1 MKRFPLIF
9 VLAFLVVCAGNG
21 TRAIK
26 PFRSVLA
33 SSTLLALVLTGCL
46 GLGGSDFTVNI
57 SSPAGTAYTNGTL
70 NVQTTVTGGTPES
83 LELLRDGSTLATLSA
98 PYTYAWDTSALPEGG
113 FSLGVRATKGGKS
126 VQGEAHTVFV
136 DRTAPTVSLT
146 SATAMLTAAG
156 NLDLSA
162 EASDSRGIASM
173 EFFDDAQ
180 KVGEATSSPFALS
193 LNLSSS
199 DNRDHTAIATDRAGN
214 KATSTALRVNVLI
227 PKRVSENLIVNGNAE
242 AGPQGDGNYVS
253 NLPGWLSAYP
263 PSVLRF
269 TVLPYKA
276 VVLPDDPSP
285 NVVPNAGNN
294 FFAGRPDISGGGP
307 MNVPDSTVNSS
318 FQIIVLPADWNAA
331 VDAGTGTFELS
342 GYFGSIGKL
351 EDFGL
356 LTAFFEDSNG
366 KALKSVT
373 LETVSAVD
381 RGGKSGFIRRF
392 TTNDVPKLTRKVF
405 VLLRLIR
412 TTARGQF
419 NFGLADNLSL
429 VLKSY

>member
-1 MKRFPLIF
+1 MNLRIIF
-9 VLAFLVVCAGNG
+9 F
-21 TRAIK
+21 
-26 PFRSVLA
+26 
-33 SSTLLALVLTGCL
+33 SSTFLALALTACPDSS
-46 GLGGSDFTVNI
+46 GSGFTVGL
-57 SSPAGTAYTNGTL
+57 SSPSGTAYTNGIL
-70 NVQTTVTGGTPES
+70 NVQATVTGGTVDS
-83 LELLRDGSTLATLSA
+83 LELLRDGNTLATLTA
-98 PYTYAWDTSALPEGG
+98 PYAYAWDTSALPEGG
-113 FSLGVRATKGGKS
+113 FSLGVRATMGGKS

-136 DRTAPTVSLT
+136 DRTAPTVNLT
-146 SATAMLTAAG
+146 SATATLTAAG
-156 NLDLSA
+156 NLELSA
-162 EASDSRGIASM
+162 EANDSRGIASV
-173 EFFDDAQ
+173 EFFDGAQ

-193 LNLSSS
+193 MNLSSS
-199 DNRDHTAIATDRAGN
+199 DNRDHTYTAIATDRAGN

-227 PKRVSENLIVNGNAE
+227 PKRISENLIVNGDAE
-242 AGPQGDGNYVS
+242 AGPSAGGGNYVA

-269 TVLPYKA
+269 TVLRYDA
-276 VVLPDDPSP
+276 IVITDDPSP

-294 FFAGRPDISGGGP
+294 FFAGGPDIGGTGIVS
-307 MNVPDSTVNSS
+307 NPDSTVNSS
-318 FQIIVLPADWNAA
+318 FQIIALPADWNAA

-342 GYFGSIGKL
+342 GYFGSIGNL
-351 EDFGL
+351 GDFGL
-356 LTAFFEDSNG
+356 LTAYFEDSNG
-366 KALKSVT
+366 KTLKSVT

-412 TTARGQF
+412 STARGQF